1 MAFYSEAKE
10 GGYIMTI
17 EEVLEQNLTEN
28 QRLAVLDNHRD
39 ILCLACAGSGKSRTL
54 AFRIAYLVANG
65 CPADSI
71 VAFTF
76 TDKAAESIKRRV
88 SEALSKFNLPQTL
101 VGAMYIGT
109 IHAYC
114 QYLLGC
120 VDARYRQFEVLDEN
134 GLKLYLLSRYRI
146 LGLNDIKV
154 ERNSKMFETI
164 REVSNA
170 WSTANDEALSYD
182 DIVDK
187 DETLGNLLKRIYASL
202 EHDQYIDFSLMIR
215 LAVEELEQNS
225 PIINQSL
232 NHISHIFV
240 DEYQDINPMQER
252 LIRQLHNRS
261 DSLMVVGDD
270 DQSIYAW
277 RGADVNNILSFQ
289 ARYPQSSI
297 HILSTNFRSTNAI
310 VSASDQFIQQE
321 LSTARYTKNPSAHF
335 DGNIQDFRSLWFAT
349 RDDEASWVAQ
359 RIHDLLGAKYIE
371 YNADGTIREERGLTP
386 ADFAVLF
393 RSIKRSYNPKN
404 LPHRHFEFTNA
415 LRSIGV
421 PYTIEAEGG
430 IFERP
435 HAVAIRDTMELLRNP
450 APTRE
455 NMRTL
460 FDCEIKPCF
469 PQADFNEL
477 SHVISNWNLLI
488 HTPAGGA
495 RRKVYPQELL
505 HQILQ
510 AFGIERSNFDDVVLR
525 DLGVFSKII
534 LDVEKVYVSIDSP
547 IRYNEILNFLSNVA
561 ETGYDV
567 STLDVVAK
575 PDAVTIST
583 IHKMKGLEYPVV
595 FIVDV
600 VNQRFPSN
608 RSTYSGWLP
617 SELMAMPINRGAY
630 CTTRQDE
637 ARLFYTAMTRAERFL
652 YITGAAQQPD
662 AQRPKRPSD
671 FKRRIDNL
679 GITDDPMLP
688 TGIEYIA
695 QKRRVDETIL
705 PTSYSDIKEY
715 LICPMGYKLK
725 KLFGFNPAVP
735 ELFGFGLTTHTII
748 ERLHQQYP
756 ANVPAQQEVVDL
768 VESTFH
774 LKHIFPSNDPIRHP
788 GPYER
793 AYDSALTIAQNYV
806 ESFASDFE
814 RLREDEARF
823 EITIGRAMISGAI
836 DLLLKRDDQG
846 HITDS
851 HVIDFKSL
859 DAPDDNVP
867 NDWIDLSLQVQL
879 YAYAANQVLGE
890 NARIGSVH
898 LLKKRGPDAR
908 INIPV
913 TDDAVSA
920 AIDNISWA
928 VDCILSNDF
937 PMRPCHGKCESC
949 DVRRICPKIPQHF
962 ASNVIPP
969 AIHVPTEIG
978 QALAQAIS
986 KFDA

>member
-1 MAFYSEAKE
+1 
-10 GGYIMTI
+10 MTTAQ
-17 EEVLEQNLTEN
+17 VLGQNLTED
-28 QRLAVLDNHRD
+28 QRLAVLDDHRD

-88 SEALSKFNLPQTL
+88 SEALSKFELPQTL

-109 IHAYC
+109 IHSYC
-114 QYLLGC
+114 QYLLGS

-134 GLKLYLLSRYRI
+134 GLKLYLLSRYRQ
-146 LGLNDIKV
+146 LALNEIKA

-170 WSTANDEALSYD
+170 WSTANDEALSYSD
-182 DIVDK
+182 VTGE
-187 DETLGNLLKRIYASL
+187 DETLGNLLERIYASL
-202 EHDQYIDFSLMIR
+202 ERDQYIDFSLMIR
-215 LAVEELEQNS
+215 LAVEELERNS
-225 PIINQSL
+225 PAINQAL
-232 NHISHIFV
+232 NGVRHILV
-240 DEYQDINPMQER
+240 DEYQDVNPMQER
-252 LIRQLHNRS
+252 LIRQLSERA

-289 ARYPQSSI
+289 ERYPQSSV
-297 HILSTNFRSTNAI
+297 HILSTNFRSTAAI
-310 VSASDQFIQQE
+310 VRASDQFIQQE
-321 LSTARYTKNPSAHF
+321 LSTARYTKNPSAHR

-359 RIHDLLGAKYIE
+359 RIHELLGTKYIE

-393 RSIKRSYNPKN
+393 RSIKRSYNPHN

-415 LRSIGV
+415 LRAIGV
-421 PYTIEAEGG
+421 PYTLEAEGG

-450 APTRE
+450 SPTRE
-455 NMRTL
+455 TVRTL
-460 FDCEIKPCF
+460 FDREIVTCF

-477 SHVISNWNLLI
+477 SQVISNWNLLI

-505 HQILQ
+505 HQILH
-510 AFGIERSNFDDVVLR
+510 AFGVENSNFDDVVLR

-547 IRYNEILNFLSNVA
+547 IRYSEILNFLSNVA

-567 STLDVVAK
+567 STLDIVAR

-600 VNQRFPSN
+600 VKGRFTSDRSN
-608 RSTYSGWLP
+608 YSGWFP
-617 SELMAMPINRGAY
+617 ANLMGAPIKRGAY

-662 AQRPKRPSD
+662 AQRPKHPSD

-679 GITDDPMLP
+679 GVSSDFALP
-688 TGIEYIA
+688 DGIEYTA

-715 LICPMGYKLK
+715 LVCPMGYKLK

-756 ANVPAQQEVVDL
+756 TVAPTRQEVIDL
-768 VESTFH
+768 VEATFH
-774 LKHIFPSNDPIRHP
+774 LKHIFPSNDPIHRP

-793 AYDSALTIAQNYV
+793 AYDSASEIAQNYV
-806 ESFASDFE
+806 SSFAPDFE

-823 EITIGRAMISGAI
+823 EITIGQAMVSGAI
-836 DLLLKRDDQG
+836 DLLLKRDEHG
-846 HITDS
+846 NIMDS

-859 DAPDDNVP
+859 DAPDDNSP

-879 YAYAANQVLGE
+879 YAYAADQVLGE
-890 NARIGSVH
+890 NTRTGSVH
-898 LLKKRGPDAR
+898 LLKEYGTDAR
-908 INIPV
+908 VNIPV
-913 TDDAVSA
+913 ENDAVSA
-920 AIDNISWA
+920 AISNIGWA
-928 VDCILSNDF
+928 VDRILDGDF
-937 PMRPCHGKCESC
+937 PMRPCRGKCESC
-949 DVRRICPKIPQHF
+949 DVNRICPKVPQHF
-962 ASNVIPP
+962 TSDIVPP
-969 AIHVPTEIG
+969 PIHVPTG
-978 QALAQAIS
+978 QGQVQIKAFS
-986 KFDA
+986 EFDK

>member
-1 MAFYSEAKE
+1 
-10 GGYIMTI
+10 MTTAQ
-17 EEVLEQNLTEN
+17 VLGQNLTED
-28 QRLAVLDNHRD
+28 QRLAVLDDHRD

-88 SEALSKFNLPQTL
+88 SEALSKFELPQTL

-109 IHAYC
+109 IHSYC
-114 QYLLGC
+114 QYLLGS

-134 GLKLYLLSRYRI
+134 GLKLYLLSRYRQ
-146 LGLNDIKV
+146 LALNEIKA

-170 WSTANDEALSYD
+170 WSTANDEALSYSD
-182 DIVDK
+182 VTGE
-187 DETLGNLLKRIYASL
+187 DETLGNLLERIYASL
-202 EHDQYIDFSLMIR
+202 ERDQYIDFSLMIR
-215 LAVEELEQNS
+215 LAVEELERNS
-225 PIINQSL
+225 PAINQAL
-232 NHISHIFV
+232 NGVRHILV
-240 DEYQDINPMQER
+240 DEYQDVNPMQER
-252 LIRQLHNRS
+252 LIRQLSERA

-289 ARYPQSSI
+289 ERYPQSSV
-297 HILSTNFRSTNAI
+297 HILSTNFRSTAAI
-310 VSASDQFIQQE
+310 VRASDQFIQQE
-321 LSTARYTKNPSAHF
+321 LSTARYTKNPSAHR

-359 RIHDLLGAKYIE
+359 RIHELLGTKYIE

-393 RSIKRSYNPKN
+393 RSIKRSYNPHN

-415 LRSIGV
+415 LRAIGV
-421 PYTIEAEGG
+421 PYTLEAEGG

-450 APTRE
+450 SPTRE
-455 NMRTL
+455 TVRTL
-460 FDCEIKPCF
+460 FDREIVTCF

-477 SHVISNWNLLI
+477 SQVISNWNLLI

-505 HQILQ
+505 HQILH
-510 AFGIERSNFDDVVLR
+510 AFRVENSNFNDVVLR

-547 IRYNEILNFLSNVA
+547 IRYSEILNFLSNVA

-567 STLDVVAK
+567 STLDIVEK

-600 VNQRFPSN
+600 VNRRFPSD

-617 SELMAMPINRGAY
+617 ANLMAAPINRGAY

-662 AQRPKRPSD
+662 AQRPKHPSD

-679 GITDDPMLP
+679 GVSSDFALP
-688 TGIEYIA
+688 DGIEYTA

-715 LICPMGYKLK
+715 LVCPMGYKLK

-756 ANVPAQQEVVDL
+756 TVAPTRQEVIDL
-768 VESTFH
+768 VEATFH
-774 LKHIFPSNDPIRHP
+774 LKHIFPSNDPIHRP

-793 AYDSALTIAQNYV
+793 AYDSASEIAQNYV
-806 ESFASDFE
+806 SSFAPDFE

-823 EITIGRAMISGAI
+823 EITIGQAMVSGAI
-836 DLLLKRDDQG
+836 DLLLKRDEHG
-846 HITDS
+846 NIMDS

-859 DAPDDNVP
+859 DAPDDDTP

-879 YAYAANQVLGE
+879 YAYAADQVLGE
-890 NARIGSVH
+890 NTRTGSVY
-898 LLKKRGPDAR
+898 LLKEHGTDAR
-908 INIPV
+908 VNIPV
-913 TDDAVSA
+913 ENDAVSA
-920 AIDNISWA
+920 AISNIGWA
-928 VDCILSNDF
+928 VDRILDGDF
-937 PMRPCHGKCESC
+937 PMRPCRGKCESC
-949 DVRRICPKIPQHF
+949 DVNRICPKVPQHF
-962 ASNVIPP
+962 TSDIVPP
-969 AIHVPTEIG
+969 PIHVPTG
-978 QALAQAIS
+978 QGQVQIKAFS
-986 KFDA
+986 EFDK

>member
-1 MAFYSEAKE
+1 
-10 GGYIMTI
+10 MTTAQ
-17 EEVLEQNLTEN
+17 VLGQNLTED
-28 QRLAVLDNHRD
+28 QRLAVLDDHRD

-88 SEALSKFNLPQTL
+88 SEALSKFELPQTL

-109 IHAYC
+109 IHSYC
-114 QYLLGC
+114 QYLLGS

-134 GLKLYLLSRYRI
+134 GLKLYLLSRYRQ
-146 LGLNDIKV
+146 LALNEIKA

-170 WSTANDEALSYD
+170 WSTANDEALSYSD
-182 DIVDK
+182 VTGE
-187 DETLGNLLKRIYASL
+187 DETLGNLLERIYASL
-202 EHDQYIDFSLMIR
+202 ERDQYIDFSLMIR
-215 LAVEELEQNS
+215 LAVEELERNS
-225 PIINQSL
+225 PAINQAL
-232 NHISHIFV
+232 NGVRHILV
-240 DEYQDINPMQER
+240 DEYQDVNPMQER
-252 LIRQLHNRS
+252 LIRQLSERA

-289 ARYPQSSI
+289 ERYPQSSV
-297 HILSTNFRSTNAI
+297 HILSTNFRSTAAI
-310 VSASDQFIQQE
+310 VRASDQFIQQE
-321 LSTARYTKNPSAHF
+321 LSTARYTKNPSAHR

-359 RIHDLLGAKYIE
+359 RIHELLGTKYIE

-393 RSIKRSYNPKN
+393 RSIKRSYNPHN

-415 LRSIGV
+415 LRAIGV
-421 PYTIEAEGG
+421 PYTLEAEGG

-450 APTRE
+450 SPTRE
-455 NMRTL
+455 TVRTL
-460 FDCEIKPCF
+460 FDREIVTCF

-477 SHVISNWNLLI
+477 SQVISNWNLLI

-505 HQILQ
+505 HQILH
-510 AFGIERSNFDDVVLR
+510 AFGVENSNFDDVVLR

-547 IRYNEILNFLSNVA
+547 IRYSEILNFLSNVA
-561 ETGYDV
+561 ETGYDD
-567 STLDVVAK
+567 STLDIVAR

-600 VNQRFPSN
+600 VNRRFPSD

-617 SELMAMPINRGAY
+617 ANLMAAPINRGAY

-662 AQRPKRPSD
+662 AQRPKHPSD

-679 GITDDPMLP
+679 GVSSDFALP
-688 TGIEYIA
+688 DGIEYTA

-715 LICPMGYKLK
+715 LVCPMGYKLK

-756 ANVPAQQEVVDL
+756 TVAPTRQEVIDL
-768 VESTFH
+768 VEATFH
-774 LKHIFPSNDPIRHP
+774 LKHIFPSNDPIHRP

-793 AYDSALTIAQNYV
+793 AYDSASEIAQNYV
-806 ESFASDFE
+806 SSFAPDFE

-823 EITIGRAMISGAI
+823 EITIGQAMVSGAI
-836 DLLLKRDDQG
+836 DLLLKRDEHG
-846 HITDS
+846 NIMDS

-859 DAPDDNVP
+859 DAPDDNSP

-879 YAYAANQVLGE
+879 YAYAADQVLGE
-890 NARIGSVH
+890 NTRTGSVH
-898 LLKKRGPDAR
+898 LLKEYGTDAR
-908 INIPV
+908 VNIPV
-913 TDDAVSA
+913 ENDAVSA
-920 AIDNISWA
+920 AISNIGWA
-928 VDCILSNDF
+928 VDRILDGDF
-937 PMRPCHGKCESC
+937 PMRPCRGKCESC
-949 DVRRICPKIPQHF
+949 DVNRICPKVPQHF
-962 ASNVIPP
+962 TSDIVPP
-969 AIHVPTEIG
+969 PIHVPTG
-978 QALAQAIS
+978 QGQVQIKAFS
-986 KFDA
+986 EFDK

>member
-1 MAFYSEAKE
+1 
-10 GGYIMTI
+10 MTTAQ
-17 EEVLEQNLTEN
+17 VLGQNLTED
-28 QRLAVLDNHRD
+28 QRLAVLDDHRD

-88 SEALSKFNLPQTL
+88 SEALSKFELPQTL

-109 IHAYC
+109 IHSYC
-114 QYLLGC
+114 QYLLGS

-134 GLKLYLLSRYRI
+134 GLKLYLLSRYRQ
-146 LGLNDIKV
+146 LALNEIKA

-170 WSTANDEALSYD
+170 WSTANDEALSYSD
-182 DIVDK
+182 VTGE
-187 DETLGNLLKRIYASL
+187 DETLGNLLERIYASL
-202 EHDQYIDFSLMIR
+202 ERDQYIDFSLMIR
-215 LAVEELEQNS
+215 LAVEELERNS
-225 PIINQSL
+225 PAINQAL
-232 NHISHIFV
+232 NGVRHILV
-240 DEYQDINPMQER
+240 DEYQDVNPMQER
-252 LIRQLHNRS
+252 LIRQLSERA

-289 ARYPQSSI
+289 ERYPQSSV
-297 HILSTNFRSTNAI
+297 HILSTNFRSTAAI
-310 VSASDQFIQQE
+310 VRASDQFIQQE
-321 LSTARYTKNPSAHF
+321 LSTARYTKNPSAHR

-359 RIHDLLGAKYIE
+359 RIHELLGTKYIE

-393 RSIKRSYNPKN
+393 RSIKRSYNPHN

-415 LRSIGV
+415 LRAIGV
-421 PYTIEAEGG
+421 PYTLEAEGG

-450 APTRE
+450 SPTRE
-455 NMRTL
+455 TVRTL
-460 FDCEIKPCF
+460 FDREIVTCF

-477 SHVISNWNLLI
+477 SQVISNWNLLI

-505 HQILQ
+505 HQILH
-510 AFGIERSNFDDVVLR
+510 AFRVENSNFNDVVLR

-547 IRYNEILNFLSNVA
+547 IRYSEILNFLSNVA

-567 STLDVVAK
+567 STLDIVEK

-600 VNQRFPSN
+600 VNRRFPSD

-617 SELMAMPINRGAY
+617 ANLMAAPINRGAY

-637 ARLFYTAMTRAERFL
+637 ARLFYTAMTHAERFL

-662 AQRPKRPSD
+662 AQRPKHPSD

-679 GITDDPMLP
+679 GVSSDFALP
-688 TGIEYIA
+688 DGIEYTA

-715 LICPMGYKLK
+715 LVCPMGYKLK

-756 ANVPAQQEVVDL
+756 TVAPTRQEVIDL
-768 VESTFH
+768 VEATFH
-774 LKHIFPSNDPIRHP
+774 LKHIFPSNDPIHRP

-793 AYDSALTIAQNYV
+793 AYDSASEIAQNYV
-806 ESFASDFE
+806 SSFAPDFE

-823 EITIGRAMISGAI
+823 EITIGQAMVSGAI
-836 DLLLKRDDQG
+836 DLLLKRDEHG
-846 HITDS
+846 NIMDS

-859 DAPDDNVP
+859 DAPDDDTP

-879 YAYAANQVLGE
+879 YAYAADQVLGE
-890 NARIGSVH
+890 NTRTGSVY
-898 LLKKRGPDAR
+898 LLKEHGTDAR
-908 INIPV
+908 VNIPV
-913 TDDAVSA
+913 ENDAVSA
-920 AIDNISWA
+920 AISNIGWA
-928 VDCILSNDF
+928 VDRILDGDF
-937 PMRPCHGKCESC
+937 PMRPCRGKCESC
-949 DVRRICPKIPQHF
+949 DVNRICPKVPQHF
-962 ASNVIPP
+962 TSDIVPP
-969 AIHVPTEIG
+969 PIHVPTG
-978 QALAQAIS
+978 QGQVQIKAFS
-986 KFDA
+986 EFDK

>member
-1 MAFYSEAKE
+1 
-10 GGYIMTI
+10 MTSAQ
-17 EEVLEQNLTEN
+17 VLEQYLTEE
-28 QRLAVLDNHRD
+28 QRLAVLDSHRD

-88 SEALSKFNLPQTL
+88 SEALSKFGLPQTL

-109 IHAYC
+109 IHSYC
-114 QYLLGC
+114 QYLLGN
-120 VDARYRQFEVLDEN
+120 VDAQYRQFEVLDEN
-134 GLKLYLLSRYRI
+134 GLKLYLLSRYRS
-146 LGLNDIKV
+146 LGLNEIAR
-154 ERNSKMFETI
+154 ERNAKMFATI
-164 REVSNA
+164 REVANA
-170 WSTANDEALSYD
+170 WSTANDEAFD
-182 DIVDK
+182 FEMIK
-187 DETLGNLLKRIYASL
+187 QTDETLGSLLNRIYESL
-202 EHDQYIDFSLMIR
+202 ERDQYIDFSLMIR
-215 LAVEELEQNS
+215 RAVEELERNS
-225 PIINQSL
+225 PEINQAL
-232 NHISHIFV
+232 HGVRHILV

-252 LIRQLHNRS
+252 LIRQLHDRT

-289 ARYPQSSI
+289 ERYPESST
-297 HILSTNFRSTNAI
+297 HILNTNFRSTAAI
-310 VSASDQFIQQE
+310 VKTSDAFIQQE
-321 LSTARYTKNPSAHF
+321 LSAARYTKNPSSHS

-349 RDDEASWVAQ
+349 REDEASWVAQ

-393 RSIKRSYNPKN
+393 RSIKRSYNPQN
-404 LPHRHFEFTNA
+404 LPHRHVEFTNA
-415 LRSIGV
+415 LRAMGV
-421 PYTIEAEGG
+421 PYTLEAEGG

-435 HAVAIRDTMELLRNP
+435 HAIAIRDTMELLREP

-455 NMRTL
+455 KVRSL
-460 FDCEIKPCF
+460 FDQEIVPYFPC
-469 PQADFNEL
+469 ADFNEL
-477 SHVISNWNLLI
+477 SRVLSNWNLLI

-510 AFGIERSNFDDVVLR
+510 AFGSERYDFSDIVLR

-534 LDVEKVYVSIDSP
+534 LDIEKVYVSIDSP
-547 IRYNEILNFLSNVA
+547 SRYREILNFLSNVA

-567 STLDVVAK
+567 GTMDVVAR

-600 VNQRFPSN
+600 VNRRFPAD

-617 SELMAMPINRGAY
+617 AELMEAPIRRGAY

-652 YITGAAQQPD
+652 YISGAAQQPD
-662 AQRPKRPSD
+662 AKRPKRPSD
-671 FKRRIDNL
+671 FKVRIDNM
-679 GITDDPMLP
+679 GISSDITLP
-688 TGIEYIA
+688 DNIEYID
-695 QKRRVDETIL
+695 QKRRIDETIL

-715 LICPMGYKLK
+715 LTCPMGYKLK

-748 ERLHQQYP
+748 ERLHQKNP
-756 ANVPAQQEVVDL
+756 GRAPTPQEVTDL
-768 VESTFH
+768 VASTFH
-774 LKHIFPSNDPIRHP
+774 LKHIFPSNDPIHHP

-793 AYDSALTIAQNYV
+793 AFNSAIQIAQNYV
-806 ESFASDFE
+806 SSFGQDFE

-823 EITIGRAMISGAI
+823 EITIGQAMVSGAI
-836 DLLLKRDDQG
+836 DLLLKRDEKG
-846 HITDS
+846 NILDS

-859 DAPDDNVP
+859 DAPEDDTP

-879 YAYAANQVLGE
+879 YAYAANEVLGE
-890 NARIGSVH
+890 NAKTGSVH
-898 LLKKRGPDAR
+898 LLKEQGANAR
-908 INIPV
+908 VDVPV
-913 TDDAVSA
+913 TDSAISA
-920 AIDNISWA
+920 AINNINWA
-928 VDCILSNDF
+928 VECILKNDF
-937 PMRPCHGKCESC
+937 PMRPCHGKCDHC
-949 DVRRICPKIPQHF
+949 DVSRICPKVAQDF
-962 ASNVIPP
+962 ASDTVPP
-969 AIHVPTEIG
+969 AIYVPTQSG
-978 QALAQAIS
+978 QAQIKAFS
-986 KFDA
+986 EFDG

>member
-1 MAFYSEAKE
+1 
-10 GGYIMTI
+10 MTTAQ
-17 EEVLEQNLTEN
+17 VLGQNLTED
-28 QRLAVLDNHRD
+28 QRLAVLDDHRD

-88 SEALSKFNLPQTL
+88 SEALSKFELPQTL

-109 IHAYC
+109 IHSYC
-114 QYLLGC
+114 QYLLGS

-134 GLKLYLLSRYRI
+134 GLKLYLLSRYRQ
-146 LGLNDIKV
+146 LALNEIKA

-170 WSTANDEALSYD
+170 WSTANDEALSYSD
-182 DIVDK
+182 VTGE
-187 DETLGNLLKRIYASL
+187 DETLGNLLERIYASL
-202 EHDQYIDFSLMIR
+202 ERDQYIDFSLMIR
-215 LAVEELEQNS
+215 LAVEELERNS
-225 PIINQSL
+225 PAINQAL
-232 NHISHIFV
+232 NGVRHILV
-240 DEYQDINPMQER
+240 DEYQDVNPMQER
-252 LIRQLHNRS
+252 LIRQLSERA

-289 ARYPQSSI
+289 ERYPQSSV
-297 HILSTNFRSTNAI
+297 HILSTNFRSTAAI
-310 VSASDQFIQQE
+310 VRASDQFIQQE
-321 LSTARYTKNPSAHF
+321 LSTARYTKNPSAHR

-349 RDDEASWVAQ
+349 RDDESSWVAQ
-359 RIHDLLGAKYIE
+359 RIHELLGTKYIE

-393 RSIKRSYNPKN
+393 RSIKRSYNPHN

-415 LRSIGV
+415 LRAIGV
-421 PYTIEAEGG
+421 PYTLEAEGG

-450 APTRE
+450 SPTRE
-455 NMRTL
+455 TVRTL
-460 FDCEIKPCF
+460 FDREIVTCF

-477 SHVISNWNLLI
+477 SQVISNWNLLI

-505 HQILQ
+505 HQILH
-510 AFGIERSNFDDVVLR
+510 AFRVENSNFNDVVLR

-547 IRYNEILNFLSNVA
+547 IRYSEILNFLSNVA

-567 STLDVVAK
+567 STLDIVEK

-600 VNQRFPSN
+600 VNRRFPSD

-617 SELMAMPINRGAY
+617 ANLMAAPINRGAY

-662 AQRPKRPSD
+662 AQRPKHPSD

-679 GITDDPMLP
+679 GVSSDFALP
-688 TGIEYIA
+688 DGIEYTA

-715 LICPMGYKLK
+715 LVCPMGYKLK

-756 ANVPAQQEVVDL
+756 TVAPTRQEVIDL
-768 VESTFH
+768 VEATFH
-774 LKHIFPSNDPIRHP
+774 LKHIFPSNDPIHRP

-793 AYDSALTIAQNYV
+793 AYDSASEIAQNYV
-806 ESFASDFE
+806 SSFAPDFE

-823 EITIGRAMISGAI
+823 EITIGQAMVSGAI
-836 DLLLKRDDQG
+836 DLLLKRDEHG
-846 HITDS
+846 NIMDS

-859 DAPDDNVP
+859 DAPDDDTP

-879 YAYAANQVLGE
+879 YAYAADQVLGE
-890 NARIGSVH
+890 NTRTGSVY
-898 LLKKRGPDAR
+898 LLKEHGTDAR
-908 INIPV
+908 VNIPV
-913 TDDAVSA
+913 ENDAVSA
-920 AIDNISWA
+920 AISNIGWA
-928 VDCILSNDF
+928 VDRILDGDF
-937 PMRPCHGKCESC
+937 PMRPCRGKCESC
-949 DVRRICPKIPQHF
+949 DVNRICPKVPQHF
-962 ASNVIPP
+962 TSDIVPP
-969 AIHVPTEIG
+969 PIHVPTG
-978 QALAQAIS
+978 QGQVQIKAFS
-986 KFDA
+986 EFDK

>member
-1 MAFYSEAKE
+1 
-10 GGYIMTI
+10 MTTAQ
-17 EEVLEQNLTEN
+17 VLGQNLTED
-28 QRLAVLDNHRD
+28 QRLAVLDDHRD

-88 SEALSKFNLPQTL
+88 SEALSKFELPQTL

-109 IHAYC
+109 IHSYC
-114 QYLLGC
+114 QYLLGS

-134 GLKLYLLSRYRI
+134 GLKLYLLSRYRQ
-146 LGLNDIKV
+146 LALNEIKA

-170 WSTANDEALSYD
+170 WSTANDEALSYSD
-182 DIVDK
+182 VTGE
-187 DETLGNLLKRIYASL
+187 DETLGNLLERIYASL
-202 EHDQYIDFSLMIR
+202 ERDQYIDFSLMIR
-215 LAVEELEQNS
+215 LAVEELERNS
-225 PIINQSL
+225 PAINQAL
-232 NHISHIFV
+232 NGVRHILV
-240 DEYQDINPMQER
+240 DEYQDVNPMQER
-252 LIRQLHNRS
+252 LIRQLSERA

-289 ARYPQSSI
+289 ERYPQSSI
-297 HILSTNFRSTNAI
+297 HILSTNFRSTAAI
-310 VSASDQFIQQE
+310 VRASDQFIQQE
-321 LSTARYTKNPSAHF
+321 LSTARYTKNPSAHR

-359 RIHDLLGAKYIE
+359 RIHELLGTKYIE

-393 RSIKRSYNPKN
+393 RSIKRSYNPHN

-415 LRSIGV
+415 LRAIGV
-421 PYTIEAEGG
+421 PYTLEAEGG

-450 APTRE
+450 SPTRE
-455 NMRTL
+455 TVRTL
-460 FDCEIKPCF
+460 FDREIVTCF

-477 SHVISNWNLLI
+477 SQVISNWNLLI

-505 HQILQ
+505 HQILH
-510 AFGIERSNFDDVVLR
+510 AFGVENSNFDDVVLR

-547 IRYNEILNFLSNVA
+547 IRYSEILNFLSNVA

-567 STLDVVAK
+567 STLDIVAR

-600 VNQRFPSN
+600 VNRRFPSD

-617 SELMAMPINRGAY
+617 ANLMAAPINRGAY

-662 AQRPKRPSD
+662 AQRPKHPSD

-679 GITDDPMLP
+679 GVSSDFALP
-688 TGIEYIA
+688 DGIEYTA

-715 LICPMGYKLK
+715 LVCPMGYKLK

-756 ANVPAQQEVVDL
+756 TVAPTRQEVIDL
-768 VESTFH
+768 VEATFH
-774 LKHIFPSNDPIRHP
+774 LKHIFPSNDPIHRP

-793 AYDSALTIAQNYV
+793 AYDSASEIAQNYV
-806 ESFASDFE
+806 SSFAPDFE

-823 EITIGRAMISGAI
+823 EITIGQAMVSGAI
-836 DLLLKRDDQG
+836 DLLLKRDEHG
-846 HITDS
+846 NIMDS

-859 DAPDDNVP
+859 DAPDDNSP

-879 YAYAANQVLGE
+879 YAYAADQVLGE
-890 NARIGSVH
+890 NTRTGSVH
-898 LLKKRGPDAR
+898 LLKEYGTDAR
-908 INIPV
+908 VNIPV
-913 TDDAVSA
+913 ENDAVSA
-920 AIDNISWA
+920 AISNIGWA
-928 VDCILSNDF
+928 VDRILDGDF
-937 PMRPCHGKCESC
+937 PMRPCRGKCESC
-949 DVRRICPKIPQHF
+949 DVNRICPKVPQHF
-962 ASNVIPP
+962 TSDIVPP
-969 AIHVPTEIG
+969 PIHVPTG
-978 QALAQAIS
+978 QGQVQIKAFS
-986 KFDA
+986 EFDK

>member
-1 MAFYSEAKE
+1 
-10 GGYIMTI
+10 MTGAQ
-17 EEVLEQNLTEN
+17 VLEQYLTEE
-28 QRLAVLDNHRD
+28 QRLTVLDSHRD
-39 ILCLACAGSGKSRTL
+39 VLCLACAGSGKSRTL

-88 SEALSKFNLPQTL
+88 SEALSKFGLAQTL

-114 QYLLGC
+114 QYLLGN
-120 VDARYRQFEVLDEN
+120 VDAQYRQFEVLDEN
-134 GLKLYLLSRYRI
+134 GLKLYLLSRYRN
-146 LGLNDIKV
+146 LGLNEIAM
-154 ERNSKMFETI
+154 ERNARMFATI
-164 REVSNA
+164 REVANA
-170 WSTANDEALSYD
+170 WSTANDEALD
-182 DIVDK
+182 FETIK
-187 DETLGNLLKRIYASL
+187 QTDETLGSLLNRIYESL
-202 EHDQYIDFSLMIR
+202 ERDQYIDFSLMIR
-215 LAVEELEQNS
+215 RAVEELERNS
-225 PIINQSL
+225 PAINQAL
-232 NHISHIFV
+232 HGVRHILV

-252 LIRQLHNRS
+252 LIRQLHDRT

-289 ARYPQSSI
+289 ERYPESST
-297 HILSTNFRSTNAI
+297 HILSTNFRSTETI
-310 VSASDQFIQQE
+310 VKTSDAFIQQE
-321 LSTARYTKNPSAHF
+321 LSAARYTKNPSSHS

-349 RDDEASWVAQ
+349 REEEASWVAQ
-359 RIHDLLGAKYIE
+359 RIHDLLGAKYTE

-393 RSIKRSYNPKN
+393 RSIKRSYNPQN
-404 LPHRHFEFTNA
+404 LPHRHVEFTNA
-415 LRSIGV
+415 LRAMGI
-421 PYTIEAEGG
+421 PYTLEAEGG

-435 HAVAIRDTMELLRNP
+435 HAIAIRDTMELLREP

-455 NMRTL
+455 KVRSL
-460 FDCEIKPCF
+460 FEQEIVPNFPC
-469 PQADFNEL
+469 ADFNEL
-477 SHVISNWNLLI
+477 SKVLSDWNLLI
-488 HTPAGGA
+488 YTPAGGA

-510 AFGIERSNFDDVVLR
+510 AFGSERYNFSDIVLR

-534 LDVEKVYVSIDSP
+534 LDIEKVYVSIDSP
-547 IRYNEILNFLSNVA
+547 SRYREILNFLSNIA

-567 STLDVVAK
+567 GTMDVVAR

-600 VNQRFPSN
+600 VNRRFPADK
-608 RSTYSGWLP
+608 STYSGWLP
-617 SELMAMPINRGAY
+617 AELMKEPIRRGAY

-652 YITGAAQQPD
+652 YISGAAQQPD
-662 AQRPKRPSD
+662 AIRPKRPSV
-671 FKRRIDNL
+671 FKVRIDNM
-679 GITDDPMLP
+679 GVSRDITLP
-688 TGIEYIA
+688 DNIEYVD
-695 QKRRVDETIL
+695 QRRRIDETIL

-748 ERLHQQYP
+748 ERLHQRNP
-756 ANVPAQQEVVDL
+756 GKAPTPQEVADL
-768 VESTFH
+768 VASTFH
-774 LKHIFPSNDPIRHP
+774 LKHIFPSNDPIGHP

-793 AYDSALTIAQNYV
+793 AFNSATQIAQNYV
-806 ESFASDFE
+806 SSFGQDFE

-823 EITIGRAMISGAI
+823 EITIGQAMVSGSI
-836 DLLLKRDDQG
+836 DLLLKRDEEG
-846 HITDS
+846 NILDS

-859 DAPDDNVP
+859 DAPEDDVP

-879 YAYAANQVLGE
+879 YAYAANEVLGE
-890 NARIGSVH
+890 NAKIGSVH
-898 LLKKRGPDAR
+898 LLKEKGEKAR
-908 INIPV
+908 VNVPV
-913 TDDAVSA
+913 TDCALSA
-920 AIDNISWA
+920 AIDNINWA
-928 VDCILSNDF
+928 VERILQNDF
-937 PMRPCHGKCESC
+937 PMRPCHRKCDHC
-949 DVRRICPKIPQHF
+949 DVRRICSKAAQNF
-962 ASNVIPP
+962 ATDIVPP
-969 AIHVPTEIG
+969 PIYVPTQSG
-978 QALAQAIS
+978 QAQIKAFS
-986 KFDA
+986 EFET